1 MSYFMQKSMF
11 YFKQKSM
18 FCFMLI
24 QLIYFV

>member
-1 MSYFMQKSMF
+1 MSCFMLILFIYFM
-11 YFKQKSM
+11 QKSM